1 MSFFKT
7 AKSTFMSTND
17 LQSDFVLQSESQ
29 QAWPNQRDEVDSELA
44 GNADQILAGG
54 TMSILRRKNKQFV
67 GKDLRGRENER
78 NKGTKFNYELLS
90 NDIVSL
96 LQVFQD
102 DAANI

>member
-1 MSFFKT
+1 
-7 AKSTFMSTND
+7 
-17 LQSDFVLQSESQ
+17 
-29 QAWPNQRDEVDSELA
+29 
-44 GNADQILAGG
+44 
-54 TMSILRRKNKQFV
+54 MSILRRKNKQFV